1 MDESEVKTMAFEY
14 LEQYSTFSSVEEM
27 DEHVEKHI
35 QAHYYDLTE
44 SERAIVFT
52 IASRSLMHPG
62 ASHLKAST
70 IAGQAEVS
78 TKTVYRSIKKLEQ
91 FGIIEKLPSTKLN
104 GIKGANIY
112 RILSY
117 VPSGMSERYATDE
130 ASNIN
135 AQCDNFEN
143 QSSKSF
149 NLLKHALKNNIIY
162 SQSTVEEN
170 EPVSEESKEE
180 KIKQY
185 GNKYQQALY
194 DFIHMMPFAESVVNA
209 AYEISLAL
217 EITSKEEF
225 ILAKDTIKKV
235 AMDML
240 SHLRISSTVRAVVA
254 EAYQKARNR
263 RDSGLNIIRYN
274 WLFNKKK
281 DEEKPYNPPPFD
293 VTKYNWLGN

>member
-1 MDESEVKTMAFEY
+1 MAFEY
-14 LEQYSTFSSVEEM
+14 LEKYASFQSVEEM

-70 IAGQAEVS
+70 IADQAEVS
-78 TKTVYRSIKKLEQ
+78 TKTVYRSIKKLER

-117 VPSGMSERYATDE
+117 VPSKMSERDTTYE
-130 ASNIN
+130 ASNTN
-135 AQCDNFEN
+135 VQHDNFEN

-149 NLLKHALKNNIIY
+149 NLLKQAHKNNKYIE
-162 SQSTVEEN
+162 SVKEQ
-170 EPVSEESKEE
+170 PVSEENKDQ

-185 GNKYQQALY
+185 GNKYQQMLF
-194 DFIHMMPFAESVVNA
+194 DFIHMMPFADSILNA
-209 AYEISLAL
+209 AYEISLA
-217 EITSKEEF
+217 IQMTSKEDF

-235 AMDML
+235 ALDML
-240 SHLRISSTVRAVVA
+240 SHLRVSSTVRAVVA
-254 EAYQKARNR
+254 EAYTKAINR
-263 RDSGLNIIRYN
+263 RNSHLNLIRYN
-274 WLFNKKK
+274 WLLNKKK
-281 DEEKPYNPPPFD
+281 SDSIEEKGNNSMLD
-293 VTKYNWLGN
+293 LAHYNWLGD